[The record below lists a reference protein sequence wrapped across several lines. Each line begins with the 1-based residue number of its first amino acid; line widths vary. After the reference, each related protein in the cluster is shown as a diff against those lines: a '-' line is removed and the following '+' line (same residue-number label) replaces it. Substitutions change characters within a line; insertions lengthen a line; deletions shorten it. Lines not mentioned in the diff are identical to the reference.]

1 MIIKFLIE
9 VKSVCIVFFFSRCKC
24 IFSSFFYTNYAFA
37 PGMRVCLYAIEFIL
51 CEHLLFL
58 GPCLPRRWM
67 GAKNRC
73 TGQMRFFFFLFV
85 DRTYAHTDKALP
97 SN

>member
-1 MIIKFLIE
+1 ML
-9 VKSVCIVFFFSRCKC
+9 SH
-24 IFSSFFYTNYAFA
+24 